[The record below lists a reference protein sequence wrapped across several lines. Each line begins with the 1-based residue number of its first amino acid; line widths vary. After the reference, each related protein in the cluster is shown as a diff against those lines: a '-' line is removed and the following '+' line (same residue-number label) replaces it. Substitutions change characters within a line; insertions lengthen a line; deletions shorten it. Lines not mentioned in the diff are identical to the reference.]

1 MLYFLQR
8 FDSCFYLL
16 KATFYNAYIYR
27 YVGPLSWPLSWPK
40 SLLIL
45 LKDAMSARDLYW
57 FWQDYFNRHMLAW
70 IFTRSF
76 WVVNIVTGWPGSILV
91 IVGLFERTQ
100 DGLDLTLLSFNKF
113 IVAFA
118 DLALIIILD

>member
-1 MLYFLQR
+1 LE
-8 FDSCFYLL
+8 C
-16 KATFYNAYIYR
+16 YILTVP
-27 YVGPLSWPLSWPK
+27 VGQ
-40 SLLIL
+40 

-57 FWQDYFNRHMLAW
+57 VWLDYFNRHMLAW
-70 IFTRSF
+70 IFTRSV
-76 WVVNIVTGWPGSILV
+76 WTVNIVTRWPGSILV
-91 IVGLFERTQ
+91 MVGLFERAQ